1 MRQYFKIQNK
11 KSDERAKLYI
21 YDQIGKDWW
30 TDEGIS
36 DKDIIG
42 WLADASG
49 KPLDVHI
56 NSVGGNVYE
65 GIAICNALKN
75 YENDVTIY
83 IDGIAASIASVI
95 ACASDDV
102 RINNGATLMIHG
114 VSGGFWKHGT
124 AEEIKDA
131 ADRYIAAMDSCKES
145 IIDIYEGKT
154 GMSRDDLSA
163 LMSTDSY
170 LSAQEAVD
178 KGFCNEILNKKPDKS
193 VENSLQNQ
201 MKSYP
206 NEKMQAIVNRFFNVQ
221 NSAKPESVA
230 EPIKPIANQGAKPM
244 FTEEELKAQAIAD
257 FKAAENKRQ
266 SDIKA
271 IFAGKNTELM
281 NQCLLDAE
289 CSPENAKDKLL
300 DNLMNAPQP
309 NNAQPVGAIPAG
321 VTKSD
326 VDNKLEALQA
336 SWDNK
341 RNGKHDGTNPMN
353 DGTMHTALALIAQ
366 KHGIE
371 TTGYSGNQFFNL
383 LEKDMQVT
391 AEFSVLLSDSLNKSV
406 EKGYALAPTTF
417 REFVKFGSFN
427 DFRKKE
433 VHMLGTIGDLPL
445 KDKEN
450 DDYKQIKLPDSEAQ
464 DYAPQERG
472 GIIVLSRK
480 LLVNNDLGNLE
491 TQAQDAGFSGALTLN
506 KLFHDYLFSNP
517 ALRDGKAL
525 FHDDHGN
532 LLPAGIPTE
541 AALEAMQDLFDKHT
555 APNSP
560 QSFLSIFA
568 DRVLADRKNLAIILE
583 LITKE
588 TGKEAKSTIDLFDR
602 AKLFFSQRMAGQGVY
617 FFADP
622 NIAPVLEVG
631 FLNGLQVPTLAT
643 EEHFNSGAMKWR
655 LQLDCGIGAV
665 NYRGAVWLPPEV
677 GAEGKKLTKAQQKAL
692 EKEAEEKAAAEEAE
706 RLAAEE
712 AAKNNV

>member
-1 MRQYFKIQNK
+1 MKQYFKIQNK
-11 KSDERAKLYI
+11 KSDERSKLYI

-36 DKDIIG
+36 DKDVIG
-42 WLADASG
+42 WLVEAGG

-75 YENDVTIY
+75 YDNDVTIY

-95 ACASDDV
+95 ACASNDV

-206 NEKMQAIVNRFFNVQ
+206 NEKLQAIVNRFFNVQ
-221 NSAKPESVA
+221 NSAKPESKPMA
-230 EPIKPIANQGAKPM
+230 EPIEPIINQGAKPM

-266 SDIKA
+266 TDIKA
-271 IFAGKNTELM
+271 IFGDKHPELM
-281 NQCLLDAE
+281 NQCLLNQE
-289 CSPENAKDKLL
+289 CSPEAAKDKLL
-300 DNLMNAPQP
+300 DNLLNAPQP
-309 NNAQPVGAIPAG
+309 NNAQPVGGLHAQ
-321 VTKSD
+321 VTEDQSD
-326 VDNKLEALQA
+326 KKLQA
-336 SWDNK
+336 ISKAWDDK
-341 RNGKHDGTNPMN
+341 RDGKFDATNEMR
-353 DGTMHTALALIAQ
+353 GATMHTAISAIAA
-366 KHGIE
+366 KHGVN
-371 TTGYSGNQFFNL
+371 TAGYTGQQLYNL
-383 LEKDMQVT
+383 VAGDMQVT
-391 AEFSVLLSDSLNKSV
+391 ADFSVLLSDSLNKSV
-406 EKGYALAPTTF
+406 LTGYNLASVVF
-417 REFVKFGSFN
+417 RNFVKFGNFN
-427 DFRKKE
+427 DFRKHE

-450 DDYKQIKLPDSEAQ
+450 DEYKQIKLPDSEAQ
-464 DYAPQERG
+464 DYAPEERG
-472 GIIVLSRK
+472 GIIMLSRK
-480 LLVNNDLGNLE
+480 LIINNDLDNLE
-491 TQAQDAGFSGALTLN
+491 TQARDTGMAGALTLE
-506 KLFHDYLFSNP
+506 KLFFNYLFSNP
-517 ALRDGKAL
+517 QLKDKKAL
-525 FHDDHGN
+525 FHKDHGN
-532 LLPAGIPTE
+532 LLAASAPTE
-541 AALEAMQDLFDKHT
+541 EALLLMQDLFDGQT

-560 QSFLSIFA
+560 DSYLALLA
-568 DRVLADRKNLAIILE
+568 DRVLGDRKALGMIRE

-588 TGKEAKSTIDLFDR
+588 TGKEAKETIDMFAKD
-602 AKLFFSQRMAGQGVY
+602 KLFFSQRMANKGVY

-631 FLNGLQVPTLAT
+631 FLNGQQVPTLAT
-643 EEHFNSGAMKWR
+643 EEHFDSGAMKWR

-665 NYRGAVWLPPEV
+665 NYRGAVFMPYAAPVVPPET
-677 GAEGKKLTKAQQKAL
+677 GE
-692 EKEAEEKAAAEEAE
+692 
-706 RLAAEE
+706 
-712 AAKNNV
+712 

>member
-1 MRQYFKIQNK
+1 MRKYFKIENK
-11 KSDERAKLYI
+11 KSDERAKLHI
-21 YDQIGKDWW
+21 YDQVGKDWW
-30 TDEGIS
+30 SDEGVS
-36 DKDIIG
+36 DKDVIG
-42 WLADASG
+42 WLAEADG

-65 GIAICNALKN
+65 GIAIYNALKN

-102 RINNGATLMIHG
+102 RINNGATLMVHG
-114 VSGGFWKHGT
+114 IKGGLSVYGG
-124 AEEIKDA
+124 EDEIKDA
-131 ADRYIAAMDSCKES
+131 ADRCLAAMQSCKES
-145 IIDIYEGKT
+145 IVDIYESKT
-154 GMSRDDLSA
+154 GMSRDDIIA

-170 LSAQEAVD
+170 LSAQEALD
-178 KGFCNEILNKKPDKS
+178 KGFCNEILNKKPDKT

-206 NEKMQAIVNRFFNVQ
+206 NEKMQAIVNRLFSIQ
-221 NSAKPESVA
+221 NSAKPEPKPQA
-230 EPIKPIANQGAKPM
+230 EPIKPIVNQGVNPM
-244 FTEEELKAQAIAD
+244 DPEELKEQAIAD

-266 SDIKA
+266 TDIKA
-271 IFAGKNTELM
+271 IFGDKHPELM
-281 NQCLLDAE
+281 NQCLLDQE

-300 DNLMNAPQP
+300 DNLLNAPQP
-309 NNAQPVGAIPAG
+309 NNAQSVGSFHAN
-321 VTKSD
+321 VTED
-326 VDNKLEALQA
+326 QVDTKLKALKE

-341 RNGKHDGTNPMN
+341 RDGKHDGANPMN
-353 DGTMHTALALIAQ
+353 DATMHTAIALIAQ
-366 KHGIE
+366 KNGIE

-391 AEFSVLLSDSLNKSV
+391 SEFSVLLSDSLNKSV

-445 KDKEN
+445 KDEK
-450 DDYKQIKLPDSEAQ
+450 DDYEQIKLPDSEAQ
-464 DYAPQERG
+464 DYAPEERG

-525 FHDDHGN
+525 FHADHGN
-532 LLPAGIPTE
+532 LLPAGAITVG
-541 AALEAMQDLFDKHT
+541 ALEAMQELFDAHT

-560 QSFLSIFA
+560 DSYLDLEA
-568 DRVLADRKNLAIILE
+568 DRVLADRTSVRIIRE

-588 TGKEAKSTIDLFDR
+588 TGKEAKSTIDLFDYT
-602 AKLFFSQRMAGQGVY
+602 KLFISKRMAGQGVY

-665 NYRGAVWLPPEV
+665 NYRGAVWLPPVV
-677 GAEGKKLTKAQQKAL
+677 GAEGKKA
-692 EKEAEEKAAAEEAE
+692 EKK
-706 RLAAEE
+706 
-712 AAKNNV
+712 